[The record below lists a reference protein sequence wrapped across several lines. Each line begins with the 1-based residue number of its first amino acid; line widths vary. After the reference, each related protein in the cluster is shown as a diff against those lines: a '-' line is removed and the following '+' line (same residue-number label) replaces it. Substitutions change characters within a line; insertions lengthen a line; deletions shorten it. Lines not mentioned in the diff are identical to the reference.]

1 MDRRSVIAARA
12 RRIAAAGSPGGDEL
26 ARLAFEL
33 GPLPAALVEVDAEHA
48 WLLRANG
55 RMSELLGMPA
65 EQLAGMA
72 LDRLIALDRLERDP
86 HAALG
91 GACERGG
98 LAQTRVGPRPQTPVE
113 VTATALPGH
122 AVYVVQLRVVSQP
135 SAVERELR
143 EAVRRLE
150 GIIDYSAALIYVK
163 DRDGRYMLVNRHFER
178 RFGFVREEVI
188 GRTDHDLYP
197 PRSAAAYV
205 EHDRLVWERREA
217 VEVEE
222 PAEDVGGS
230 WLSIKF
236 PLLGDD
242 GEPYALAG
250 ISTDITQRIRAEAA
264 AREARDEAER
274 ANRAKSEFLSRMSHE
289 LRTPLNAILGF
300 GQLLELE
307 PLEPEP
313 RQSVERILKA
323 GRHLLQL
330 INEVLEVTR
339 IEAGAQHIAL
349 TPVHVCEPLNEA
361 LELVR
366 PLARERGIELSV
378 DMHGG
383 LHRYVSADFQRLK
396 QVLLN
401 LLSNAVKYN
410 REEGVVR
417 VTFAD
422 AGTRLRCLVTDTG
435 PGLSPQDVSRAF
447 LPFERLAADRT
458 ETEGTGLGLALSKS
472 LMEAMNGQIGIQ
484 HTAPGEGTTFFLELE
499 PVARPQQS
507 DAAPAGPAV
516 LPESWELGPA
526 TVLYVED
533 NLSNFELVERIL
545 DRAGAI
551 ELIPAMQG
559 LLAVD
564 LAAQHRPDVVLL
576 DLDLPD
582 IRGDEVLRRLKRD
595 ERTAK
600 IPVLILSA
608 DATGAQVARLERLGI
623 DAYLTKPLDIA
634 RFLDTI
640 KAALYR
646 GEGS

>member
-1 MDRRSVIAARA
+1 MEDRRSVIAARA
-12 RRIAAAGSPGGDEL
+12 RRSAAGSPGGDEL
-26 ARLAFEL
+26 ARLAFERA
-33 GPLPAALVEVDAEHA
+33 PQPTALVEVDGGRA
-48 WLLRANG
+48 WTLRANRALG
-55 RMSELLGMPA
+55 ALLDAAP
-65 EQLAGMA
+65 ERLAGRP
-72 LDRLIALDRLERDP
+72 LDELIALERLEHDP
-86 HAALG
+86 HAALAR
-91 GACERGG
+91 ACERGV
-98 LAQTRVGPRPQTPVE
+98 AARTRAGAALE
-113 VTATALPGH
+113 ATATALPGH
-122 AVYVVQLRVVSQP
+122 AVFVVALRAVSAP

-163 DRDGRYMLVNRHFER
+163 DREGRYTLVNRHFER
-178 RFGFVREEVI
+178 RFGFAREQVL
-188 GRTDHDLYP
+188 GRTDAELYP
-197 PRSAAAYV
+197 PSSAAAYV
-205 EHDRLVWERREA
+205 AHDRLVWERGEA
-217 VEVEE
+217 VEVVE

-236 PLLGDD
+236 PLLDD
-242 GEPYALAG
+242 SGVPYAIAG

-264 AREARDEAER
+264 ARDARDEAER

-307 PLEPEP
+307 PLEAEP

-349 TPVHVCEPLNEA
+349 APVHVCEPLNEA

-417 VTFAD
+417 VSFAD
-422 AGTRLRCLVTDTG
+422 SGTRLRCLVTDTG
-435 PGLSPQDVSRAF
+435 PGLSAQEVSRAF

-472 LMEAMNGQIGIQ
+472 LMEAMNGRVGIQ
-484 HTAPGEGTTFFLELE
+484 HSAPGEGSTFYVELE
-499 PVARPQQS
+499 PAERPREDDLVA
-507 DAAPAGPAV
+507 AGPAV
-516 LPESWELGPA
+516 SPERWELGPA

-545 DRAGAI
+545 SRAGGI

-559 LLAVD
+559 VIAVD
-564 LAAQHRPDVVLL
+564 LAAQHRPDVILL

-582 IRGDEVLRRLKRD
+582 IDGSEVLRRLQRD
-595 ERTAK
+595 ERTAN

-608 DATGAQVARLERLGI
+608 DATLAQIERLEQAGI
-623 DAYLTKPLDIA
+623 DAYLTKPLDIP
-634 RFLDTI
+634 RFLDTL
-640 KAALYR
+640 KGALA
-646 GEGS
+646 

>member
-1 MDRRSVIAARA
+1 MDDRRSVIAARA
-12 RRIAAAGSPGGDEL
+12 RRSAAGSLGGDEL
-26 ARLAFEL
+26 AQLAFARS
-33 GPLPAALVEVDAEHA
+33 PQPTALIEVDGARA
-48 WLLRANG
+48 WTLRANDALG
-55 RMSELLGMPA
+55 ALLGAEPA
-65 EQLAGMA
+65 RLAGRPFDE
-72 LDRLIALDRLERDP
+72 LVVLERLEHDP
-86 HAALG
+86 AGALAR
-91 GACERGG
+91 ACERGV
-98 LAQTRVGPRPQTPVE
+98 AARTRAGVAPSIALE
-113 VTATALPGH
+113 ASATALPGH
-122 AVYVVQLRVVSQP
+122 AVFVVTLRAVSAP

-163 DRDGRYMLVNRHFER
+163 DREGRYTLVNRHFER
-178 RFGFVREEVI
+178 RFGFAREEVL
-188 GRTDHDLYP
+188 GRTDHELYP
-197 PRSAAAYV
+197 PSSAAAYIA
-205 EHDRLVWERREA
+205 HDRLVWERGEA
-217 VEVEE
+217 VEVVE

-236 PLLGDD
+236 PLLDD
-242 GEPYALAG
+242 SGTPYAIAG

-307 PLEPEP
+307 PLEAEP
-313 RQSVERILKA
+313 RQSVERILRA

-349 TPVHVCEPLNEA
+349 APVHVCEPLNEA

-378 DMHGG
+378 DMHRG

-410 REEGVVR
+410 CEEGVVR
-417 VTFAD
+417 VSFAD
-422 AGTRLRCLVTDTG
+422 AGTRLRCLITDTG
-435 PGLSPQDVSRAF
+435 PGLSAQEVSRAF

-472 LMEAMNGQIGIQ
+472 LMEAMNGRVGIQ
-484 HTAPGEGTTFFLELE
+484 HSAPGEGSTFYVELE
-499 PVARPQQS
+499 PAERPREDDTLPS
-507 DAAPAGPAV
+507 GPAA
-516 LPESWELGPA
+516 LPEEWELGPA

-545 DRAGAI
+545 ARVGGI

-559 LLAVD
+559 VLAVD
-564 LAAQHRPDVVLL
+564 LAVLHNPDVILL

-582 IRGDEVLRRLKRD
+582 IDGGEVLRRLQRD
-595 ERTAK
+595 ERTAN

-608 DATGAQVARLERLGI
+608 DATLAQIERLERAGI
-623 DAYLTKPLDIA
+623 AAYLTKPLDIP
-634 RFLDTI
+634 RFLDTL
-640 KAALYR
+640 KAALA
-646 GEGS
+646 